1 MQAGQT
7 GHYVLSTIHT
17 INAIEVISR
26 LRKMNVSNYDIS
38 STLATSISQRLI
50 RKLCP
55 HCKRER
61 EFTDEEKKIIQLI
74 GQRYGVE
81 FDLSNAK
88 TYDAI
93 GCDKCNQ
100 SGYYDRVAIFET
112 LLVTDPIKELI
123 IKDASTI
130 EIREEAYKEGY
141 KPMIVEGIK
150 KVLNG
155 TTTLRELNSKLLF
168 Y

>member
-50 RKLCP
+50 RKVCP
-55 HCKRER
+55 YCKRER
-61 EFTDEEKKIIQLI
+61 DFTDEEKKIIESI
-74 GQRYGVE
+74 GQKYNVG

-88 TYDAI
+88 TYDAV

-100 SGYYDRVAIFET
+100 SGYFDRVAIFET
-112 LLVTDPIKELI
+112 LLITDPIKELI
-123 IKDASTI
+123 VKDASTI

-150 KVLNG
+150 KVIDG
-155 TTTLRELNSKLLF
+155 VTTLQELNSKLLF

>member
-1 MQAGQT
+1 M
-7 GHYVLSTIHT
+7 YFHT

-55 HCKRER
+55 YCKRER
-61 EFTDEEKKIIQLI
+61 DFTDEEKKIIESI
-74 GQRYGVE
+74 GQKYGVQ
-81 FDLSNAK
+81 FDLTNAK
-88 TYDAI
+88 TYDAV

-100 SGYYDRVAIFET
+100 SGYFDRIAIFET
-112 LLVTDPIKELI
+112 LLITDPIKELI
-123 IKDASTI
+123 VKDASTI

-141 KPMIVEGIK
+141 KPMIIEGIK
-150 KVLNG
+150 KVING
-155 TTTLRELNSKLLF
+155 VTTLQELNSKLLF